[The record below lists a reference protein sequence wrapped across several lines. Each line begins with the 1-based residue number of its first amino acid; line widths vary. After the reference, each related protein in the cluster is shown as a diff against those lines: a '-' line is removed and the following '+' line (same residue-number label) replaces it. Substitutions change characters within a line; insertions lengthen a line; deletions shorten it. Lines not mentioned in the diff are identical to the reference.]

1 MMRPLVLLGAF
12 FLLRAMLPRGPRR
25 SPTAISPYVNGLD
38 GIIPA
43 QQLSSMLDEVTP
55 YQSWAG
61 KPTERSNTGVK
72 IGHLA
77 TSTLK

>member
-1 MMRPLVLLGAF
+1 MMRPRVLLGAF
-12 FLLRAMLPRGPRR
+12 FLLRAMLRRGSRC

-43 QQLSSMLDEVTP
+43 QQLSSVLDEVQS
-55 YQSWAG
+55 YQSWAINQ
-61 KPTERSNTGVK
+61 RSDASTDAQ

-77 TSTLK
+77 IGTLQ